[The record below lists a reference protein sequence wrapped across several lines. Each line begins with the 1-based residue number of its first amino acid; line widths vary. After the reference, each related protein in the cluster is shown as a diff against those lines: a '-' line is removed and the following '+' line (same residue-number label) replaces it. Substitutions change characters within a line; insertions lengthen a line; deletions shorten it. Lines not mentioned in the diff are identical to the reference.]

1 VVTTGCRVL
10 CVVGLESEEPVALGL
25 GYPQYDASH
34 QASKD
39 AFGADV
45 FRHDGPGGSA
55 IITQCAVSSSDP
67 ILPCD
72 GGGCLVKSSVDS
84 VSTRDSGPRIAAA
97 PIRAVLELGA
107 VAVLSCVIVGSASV
121 LRSDKAD
128 GVAPTATKPAELPAT
143 KPAELP
149 ATSPAELQDEPK
161 AGPWIRADPNPV
173 PFAGEK
179 GTTTI
184 TWDAADANDAKVYL
198 RSDGKEE
205 LFSGGN
211 QHSEA
216 IDWIAPG
223 GVYEFVLYA
232 DADRKKELAILK
244 VTRPAQ

>member
-1 VVTTGCRVL
+1 MER
-10 CVVGLESEEPVALGL
+10 
-25 GYPQYDASH
+25 
-34 QASKD
+34 
-39 AFGADV
+39 
-45 FRHDGPGGSA
+45 
-55 IITQCAVSSSDP
+55 
-67 ILPCD
+67 
-72 GGGCLVKSSVDS
+72 
-84 VSTRDSGPRIAAA
+84 
-97 PIRAVLELGA
+97 
-107 VAVLSCVIVGSASV
+107 
-121 LRSDKAD
+121 
-128 GVAPTATKPAELPAT
+128 
-143 KPAELP
+143 P

-232 DADRKKELAILK
+232 DAERKKELAILK
-244 VTRPAQ
+244 VTRPAK